1 VVRRLLTGLTISIFA
16 VLPVRGA
23 ELEGAAGVIDITP
36 PLGIQLGGYEEL
48 RPDRPAKGIR
58 DPLTARV
65 LVLSDGK
72 NRLAVVVAD
81 LIGTFASAELDEL
94 RSQAVAESGITTLL
108 FSVTHSHSAPLMQ
121 ENYPGGKFPDW
132 EQQAIKKIA
141 AGIHDAAGRLEPVRL
156 GSGWGQADIGH
167 NRRFAQSDGTT
178 RMLWRNSTGIITYP
192 VDPTV
197 GVLRVDDASGAPLA
211 MLVNY
216 ACHPVIFTADNDFY
230 SADWPG
236 AMRSY
241 VEKTLG
247 GRAICFF
254 LQGAAGNINPYFDKT
269 PLEEGAA
276 DLVRLTGQ
284 RLGREV
290 VRVAR
295 QISTA
300 SPTSS
305 PSTTDGEIACQSD
318 TLPFSLRWNP
328 EDVRKHLSAVL
339 TPEHVEESMRSL
351 RTRFDVPVSTCVLNK
366 QIALSGFSGEFFIEF
381 QQRLRWRS
389 PLRDTFF
396 LGYTNGYFGY
406 LPTIRA
412 AATGGYGAADFS
424 VRLEPGAGERLV
436 DQALI
441 QIYRLLGKLVDHPVV
456 AGD

>member
-1 VVRRLLTGLTISIFA
+1 MYRVIAGCWVFLSF
-16 VLPVRGA
+16 LPLGARAELRGA
-23 ELEGAAGVIDITP
+23 VGVVDITP

-48 RPDRPAKGIR
+48 RPDRPAKGVH
-58 DPLTARV
+58 DPLTARI
-65 LVLSDGK
+65 LVLDNGK
-72 NRLAVVVAD
+72 NSLALVVAD
-81 LIGTFASAELDEL
+81 LIGTFAQAELEQL
-94 RSQAVAESGITTLL
+94 RAQTRSESDITTLL
-108 FSVTHSHSAPLMQ
+108 FAVTHSHSAPLMQ

-132 EQQAIKKIA
+132 EQEAIRRIA
-141 AGIHDAAGRLEPVRL
+141 AGVRETVGWLEPVQL
-156 GSGWGQADIGH
+156 GTGWGQVDIGH

-178 RMLWRNSTGIITYP
+178 RMLWRNSTGMITYP
-192 VDPTV
+192 VDPTI
-197 GVLRVDDASGAPLA
+197 GVLRVDTADGATLA
-211 MLVNY
+211 VLVNY
-216 ACHPVIFTADNDFY
+216 ACHPVIFTADNDDY

-241 VEKTLG
+241 VEKALG
-247 GRAICFF
+247 KPTVCFF

-269 PLEEGAA
+269 PLEEDAA
-276 DLVRLTGQ
+276 ELVRLTGE
-284 RLGREV
+284 RMGREV

-300 SPTSS
+300 PPTPS
-305 PSTTDGEIACQSD
+305 PSTTNDEVACQSD
-318 TLPFSLRWNP
+318 TLAFSLRWNP

-351 RTRFDVPVSTCVLNK
+351 RTRFDVPVSSCVLNK
-366 QIALSGFSGEFFIEF
+366 QIALSGFPGEFFIEF

-456 AGD
+456 TGD